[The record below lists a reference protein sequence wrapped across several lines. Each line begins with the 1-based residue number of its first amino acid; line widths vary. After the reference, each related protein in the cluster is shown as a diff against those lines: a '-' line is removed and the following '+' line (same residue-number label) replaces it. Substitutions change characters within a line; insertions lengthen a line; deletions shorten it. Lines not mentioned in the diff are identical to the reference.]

1 MTPAQRGAMFS
12 KLRAQATGGIP
23 VVGPTRPA
31 PLRPSAGQTA
41 RPTRPA
47 VPRLG
52 GLRVRL
58 PALPRLTMGA
68 SPPLP
73 RVAGL
78 ARLSNVHHTA
88 PTSRATRDYGR

>member
-23 VVGPTRPA
+23 VVRPTRP
-31 PLRPSAGQTA
+31 PTLRPSTGQTA
-41 RPTRPA
+41 RPTPPA
-47 VPRLG
+47 GPRLG
-52 GLRVRL
+52 DLRVRL
-58 PALPRLTMGA
+58 PALPRLTTGA
-68 SPPLP
+68 SAPLP

-78 ARLSNVHHTA
+78 ARLSNVHHAA